1 LKIDHLFS
9 TEGLLAASKAG
20 YELRSGQ
27 VEMALAVEQALN
39 DDGVLV
45 VEAGT
50 GIGKSFAYL
59 VPALLWCADHEDERI
74 VIATSAIPLQHQLLE
89 KDIPF
94 LINTLNLP
102 LSAAVLKGRGN
113 YLCMRR
119 LEQQMQLSPGYD
131 AQHRAML
138 QKIFLWTKTTHS
150 GDRAELPFHVPQHIW
165 RTICSTPETCIG
177 YHCRNRDGCYVQQA
191 RKRATDAQIIIVNHH
206 LLFASMQMNNDDEDA
221 QQLILPEFDR
231 LIIDEAH
238 NIERNAVS
246 YFTQSYDPRQLQIQ
260 LHNTAGMLKGRPS
273 GIVEKLRSI
282 SSDPV
287 SCDAAFIHA
296 QEVIQASDACTS
308 ELEKLFNDLDGSRR
322 VLHTHIDNHI
332 ELSLAGAQLIDR
344 FHEFA
349 QMITDIIRSCPETPE
364 TVALLYEAQAS
375 AHYFTE
381 QASLISHLI
390 SCDLEHTHVTY
401 LEQNRV
407 HQNAPWYYV
416 VRITPISFSE
426 MLARNIFERYKSVVC
441 TSATLTVKKTFTYWE
456 KKVGLDELE
465 EGRYQ
470 KMSIDSPFD
479 YRNRVM
485 LALAG
490 SSPNPSDYQ
499 SYFAYSADAII
510 KMIRSLEGGALVLF
524 TSHAMLESMYEA
536 VKPEM
541 EKLGITLYKQGDED
555 RYKLMKQF
563 IDQEHSVLMATQS
576 FWEGVDAPGATLR
589 LLIICRLPFQ
599 SPADPLFAAK
609 AAKLE
614 EQGASPFMEL
624 SLPEAVIRM
633 KQGYGR
639 LMRSSTDR
647 GIVCVLDSR
656 IITKRYG
663 NIILASLPKTLSL
676 NADIDTL
683 IERMEDF
690 YYAQKR

>member
-1 LKIDHLFS
+1 
-9 TEGLLAASKAG
+9 
-20 YELRSGQ
+20 
-27 VEMALAVEQALN
+27 
-39 DDGVLV
+39 
-45 VEAGT
+45 
-50 GIGKSFAYL
+50 
-59 VPALLWCADHEDERI
+59 
-74 VIATSAIPLQHQLLE
+74 
-89 KDIPF
+89 
-94 LINTLNLP
+94 
-102 LSAAVLKGRGN
+102 
-113 YLCMRR
+113 
-119 LEQQMQLSPGYD
+119 
-131 AQHRAML
+131 
-138 QKIFLWTKTTHS
+138 
-150 GDRAELPFHVPQHIW
+150 
-165 RTICSTPETCIG
+165 
-177 YHCRNRDGCYVQQA
+177 
-191 RKRATDAQIIIVNHH
+191 
-206 LLFASMQMNNDDEDA
+206 
-221 QQLILPEFDR
+221 
-231 LIIDEAH
+231 
-238 NIERNAVS
+238 
-246 YFTQSYDPRQLQIQ
+246 
-260 LHNTAGMLKGRPS
+260 
-273 GIVEKLRSI
+273 
-282 SSDPV
+282 
-287 SCDAAFIHA
+287 
-296 QEVIQASDACTS
+296 
-308 ELEKLFNDLDGSRR
+308 
-322 VLHTHIDNHI
+322 
-332 ELSLAGAQLIDR
+332 
-344 FHEFA
+344 
-349 QMITDIIRSCPETPE
+349 
-364 TVALLYEAQAS
+364 
-375 AHYFTE
+375 
-381 QASLISHLI
+381 
-390 SCDLEHTHVTY
+390 
-401 LEQNRV
+401 
-407 HQNAPWYYV
+407 
-416 VRITPISFSE
+416 

-524 TSHAMLESMYEA
+524 TSHAMLESMYDA

>member
-9 TEGLLAASKAG
+9 AEGLLAGSKPG
-20 YELRSGQ
+20 YELRTGQ
-27 VEMALAVEQALN
+27 VEMALAVEEALFN
-39 DDGVLV
+39 DGVLV

-59 VPALLWCADHEDERI
+59 VPALLWCAAHEDERI

-102 LSAAVLKGRGN
+102 LSAAVLKGRSN

-119 LEQQMQLSPGYD
+119 LDQQMQLSPGFD
-131 AQHRAML
+131 AGHRAAL

-150 GDRAELPFHVPQHIW
+150 GDRAQLPFNVFQHVW
-165 RTICSTPETCIG
+165 RSICSTPETCIG
-177 YHCRNRDGCYVQQA
+177 YRCRNRDGCYVQQA
-191 RKRATDAQIIIVNHH
+191 RKRASAAQIIIVNHH
-206 LLFASMQMNNDDEDA
+206 LLFASMQMNNTDEDE

-246 YFTQSYDPRQLQIQ
+246 YFTQSYDPRQLHLQ
-260 LHNTAGMLKGRPS
+260 LHNTAGTIKGKPF
-273 GIVEKLRSI
+273 GIVEKLRGI
-282 SSDPV
+282 SSDPL
-287 SCDAAFIHA
+287 SCDTAFIHA
-296 QEVIQASDACTS
+296 GEVMRASDACTA
-308 ELEKLFNDLDGSRR
+308 ELEKLYRDLDQSRR
-322 VLHTHIDNHI
+322 VQPIHIDTHIDV
-332 ELSLAGAQLIDR
+332 SLAGAQLIDR

-349 QMITDIIRSCPETPE
+349 DIITDIIRSCPETPE
-364 TVALLYEAQAS
+364 TVALLYEAQSS
-375 AHYFTE
+375 AHYFSE

-390 SCDLEHTHVTY
+390 SCDLESTHVTY
-401 LEQNRV
+401 LEQNRI
-407 HQNAPWYYV
+407 HSQAPWYYV
-416 VRITPISFSE
+416 LRITPISFSH
-426 MLARNIFERYKSVVC
+426 MLHKNIFERYKSVVC

-456 KKVGLDELE
+456 KKVGLDEME
-465 EGRYQ
+465 EARYR
-470 KMSIDSPFD
+470 KVSIDSPFD

-499 SYFAYSADAII
+499 SYFAYSAAAII

-524 TSHAMLESMYEA
+524 TSHAMLEGMYNA

-541 EKLGITLYKQGDED
+541 EKMGITLYKQGDD
-555 RYKLMKQF
+555 NRYKLMKLF
-563 IDQEHSVLMATQS
+563 IEHEHSVLMATQS

-609 AAKLE
+609 AAQLE
-614 EQGASPFMEL
+614 AQGSSPFMEL

-656 IITKRYG
+656 IVTKRYG
-663 NIILASLPKTLSL
+663 NIILSSLPKTLSL

-683 IERMEDF
+683 VERMEDF
-690 YYAQKR
+690 YYAKKR